1 MSKFGDPFST
11 HLPGGRPDLYR
22 HGWFTGPRQT
32 AVVNRP
38 LGHTRA
44 VGAVFR
50 TGGAAA
56 VVGVPAN
63 VTTGTAIAI
72 DDVLGADAARLRDDL
87 DAAPA
92 WQEELDR
99 FEAFLRARLDPE
111 LGRLRRVERA
121 VSELVA
127 PARPSITGLAADL
140 GITVQHLGR
149 EFRYWVGLSPRSIVR
164 LGRLH
169 GLLDAVDTRHGVP
182 WGALAFQVGY
192 ADQAHLSREFRA
204 LTALTPTDYVRRR
217 LAVFGPLPPG
227 NQTLFVPLAS
237 DVQSVQDRHPSPA

>member
-1 MSKFGDPFST
+1 LRAATKGWYSAAGIRSHSRTVGDLRVPSTSSESLGRCDEDGAAVSKFGDPFST

-149 EFRYWVGLSPRSIVR
+149 EFRYWVGLSP
-164 LGRLH
+164 
-169 GLLDAVDTRHGVP
+169 
-182 WGALAFQVGY
+182 
-192 ADQAHLSREFRA
+192 
-204 LTALTPTDYVRRR
+204 
-217 LAVFGPLPPG
+217 
-227 NQTLFVPLAS
+227 
-237 DVQSVQDRHPSPA
+237 

>member
-1 MSKFGDPFST
+1 VSKFGDPFST

-121 VSELVA
+121 VSELVFS
-127 PARPSITGLAADL
+127 ARGKDRDAMVRAWEPDRRLVLESTQGGVTAIYEYLLAANGPATDMRL
-140 GITVQHLGR
+140 RASCVTRGALWR
-149 EFRYWVGLSPRSIVR
+149 LASPLLVVAMR
-164 LGRLH
+164 LTDGPQLKRLRT
-169 GLLDAVDTRHGVP
+169 AIERRHG
-182 WGALAFQVGY
+182 
-192 ADQAHLSREFRA
+192 
-204 LTALTPTDYVRRR
+204 
-217 LAVFGPLPPG
+217 
-227 NQTLFVPLAS
+227 
-237 DVQSVQDRHPSPA
+237 